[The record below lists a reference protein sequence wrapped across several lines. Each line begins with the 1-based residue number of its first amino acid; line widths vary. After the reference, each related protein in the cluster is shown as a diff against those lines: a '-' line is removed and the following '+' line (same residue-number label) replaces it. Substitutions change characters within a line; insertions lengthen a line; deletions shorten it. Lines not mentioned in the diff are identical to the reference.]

1 LIPQEQHIA
10 IRVSG
15 VSKQY
20 TIVDT
25 TKVNTIPG
33 LLHLKNKKKIW
44 ALRDINLEV
53 NKGEAVG
60 IIGPN
65 GAGKSTLLK
74 ILSGVTRPTN
84 GRVEIFGT
92 VASVLE
98 IGLGFHPD
106 LTGRENVFL
115 SGSLLGFSKK
125 HILDHF
131 QEIVDFSEIQEF
143 IDTPVKHYSSGMFI
157 RLAFSMVSNIDAD
170 IMLFD
175 EALNVGDNAFQQKSS
190 KKIFELIGKD
200 KTVLIVSHNMNDITK
215 LCNKVVHIENG
226 AVRSIGKPN
235 DSVINYL
242 DTINPNGEI
251 QTLLNFEHNLIK
263 EINDKSESF
272 GLVIQEIEILP
283 ESDPHREALYWSDEL
298 IIRITLEKKGENPL
312 VAFGFNF
319 SHFGYLFLSIN
330 STEAKGQPLYIGEPG
345 HYAVEL
351 KLPPGYLNTT
361 VYNAD
366 FFISD
371 KSGNSTIEV
380 KNLLTFKLTD
390 EPSKT
395 ENLIFKKQ
403 SSFSGPM
410 KTQTNWEKIVLD
422 PLR

>member
-1 LIPQEQHIA
+1 MISQEQHIA
-10 IRVSG
+10 IRITG

-25 TKVNTIPG
+25 AKVNTIPG
-33 LLHLKNKKKIW
+33 MLHLKNKKKIW
-44 ALRDINLEV
+44 ALNNINLEV

-125 HILDHF
+125 HILEHF
-131 QEIVDFSEIQEF
+131 QEIVDFSGIQEF

-175 EALNVGDNAFQQKSS
+175 EALNVGDNAFQQKST
-190 KKIFELIGKD
+190 KKIYELIEKD

-251 QTLLNFEHNLIK
+251 QTFLNSEHKLIR
-263 EINDKSESF
+263 EINYKSESL
-272 GLVIQEIEILP
+272 GLLIHEVKIFP
-283 ESDPHREALYWSDEL
+283 ASDRQRKVLYWSDEL
-298 IIRITLEKKGENPL
+298 IIRITLEKIGENPL

-330 STEAKGQPLYIGEPG
+330 STEAAGKPLYIEEPG
-345 HYAVEL
+345 RFAVEL
-351 KLPPGYLNTT
+351 KLPSGFLNTT
-361 VYNAD
+361 IYNAD

-371 KSGNSTIEV
+371 KGGTGTIEV

-390 EPSKT
+390 EPDKS
-395 ENLIFKKQ
+395 ENIIFRKQ

-410 KTQTNWEKIVLD
+410 KTQTNWEKFVLE
-422 PLR
+422 PLQ